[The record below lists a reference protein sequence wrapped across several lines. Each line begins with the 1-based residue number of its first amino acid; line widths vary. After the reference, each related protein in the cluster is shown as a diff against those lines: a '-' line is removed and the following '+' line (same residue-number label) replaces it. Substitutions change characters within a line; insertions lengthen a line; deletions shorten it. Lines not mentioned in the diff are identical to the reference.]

1 VRAGHDRRLWRS
13 TLVDVPTTTT
23 STAFKD
29 QIDAALIDRL
39 GVAFAGADPAFDAA
53 SFRRRAADGL
63 APLELKARISHVAA
77 ALGATLPAR
86 YSEAVAVVDG
96 VFSDPSAVDA
106 AGLSGWDAWP
116 VVEWAGAAGRDEPDS
131 ALELLARLTRYASA
145 EFAIRP
151 YIDDDP
157 DGVHERLSGWVDR
170 DDEHVRRLVSEGTRP
185 KLPWAPKLA
194 TAVEDPAYAVHLLDR
209 LVDDP
214 SEYVRRSVSNHLN
227 DLCRVDP
234 ALARRV
240 AGRWLGD
247 ADERTRAGREW
258 VVRRGLRTLVKAG
271 DADALRLLG
280 HEPDLDLQAALEM
293 LTPTV
298 EMGGAAEWV
307 LRLRSLEADGHEVI
321 VDYAI
326 HHVRSDGST
335 GRKVAKWTT
344 RTIGPGG
351 ELELRR
357 RHAIRPITTRTYHS
371 GVHLVEV
378 QVNGTVVAS
387 GSFELRV

>member
-1 VRAGHDRRLWRS
+1 MAVH
-13 TLVDVPTTTT
+13 TVDVPSDITP
-23 STAFKD
+23 TAFKD
-29 QIDAALIDRL
+29 QIDHALIERL
-39 GVAFAGADPAFDAA
+39 ALAFAGADPAFDTAA
-53 SFRRRAADGL
+53 FRRRATEGL
-63 APLELKARISHVAA
+63 APLELKARIAHVASALGASLPTSFSDAAAVADTVFSGPEAVAA
-77 ALGATLPAR
+77 A
-86 YSEAVAVVDG
+86 E
-96 VFSDPSAVDA
+96 
-106 AGLSGWDAWP
+106 LSGWDAWP
-116 VVEWAGAAGRDEPDS
+116 VVEWAGAAGRDQPEL

-151 YIDDDP
+151 YVDDDP
-157 DGVHERLSGWVDR
+157 AGVHERLSGWVDR

-185 KLPWAPKLA
+185 KLPWAPKLV
-194 TAVEDPAYAVHLLDR
+194 TAVADPAYAVDLLDR

-234 ALARRV
+234 ELARRV
-240 AGRWLGD
+240 AGRWLAS
-247 ADERTRAGREW
+247 ADGGTLAGREW

-271 DADALRLLG
+271 DPEALRLLG
-280 HEPDLDLQAALEM
+280 HEPDLELHAEMEM

-298 EMGGAAEWV
+298 VMGGAAEWT
-307 LRLRSLEADGHEVI
+307 LQLRSDEPDAHHVI

-326 HHVRSDGST
+326 HHVRADGST

-344 RTIGPGG
+344 RTLAPG
-351 ELELRR
+351 EQVELRR
-357 RHAIRPITTRTYHS
+357 RHAIRPITTRTYHA

-387 GSFELRV
+387 GSFDLQL

>member
-1 VRAGHDRRLWRS
+1 
-13 TLVDVPTTTT
+13 VPTTTT

-29 QIDAALIDRL
+29 QIDRALIDRL
-39 GVAFAGADPAFDAA
+39 AAAFVGADPAFDVA
-53 SFRRRAADGL
+53 SFRQRAANGL
-63 APLELKARISHVAA
+63 TPLELKARISHVAG
-77 ALGATLPAR
+77 ALGATLPE
-86 YSEAVAVVDG
+86 SFGEASAVVDA
-96 VFSDPSAVDA
+96 VFSDPLAVDS

-116 VVEWAGAAGRDEPDS
+116 VVEWAGAAGRDEPN
-131 ALELLARLTRYASA
+131 AGLELLARLTRYASA

-157 DGVHERLSGWVDR
+157 DGVHERLSDWVDR

-194 TAVEDPAYAVHLLDR
+194 TAVEDPAYAVDLLDR

-234 ALARRV
+234 SLARRV
-240 AGRWLGD
+240 AGAWLGT

-280 HEPDLDLQAALEM
+280 HEPDLDLQAALEV
-293 LTPTV
+293 LTPVV
-298 EMGGAAEWV
+298 EMGSAAEWL
-307 LRLRSLEADGHEVI
+307 LRLRSAEQDSHEVI

-326 HHVRSDGST
+326 HHVRADGST

-344 RTIGPGG
+344 RTIGPGE